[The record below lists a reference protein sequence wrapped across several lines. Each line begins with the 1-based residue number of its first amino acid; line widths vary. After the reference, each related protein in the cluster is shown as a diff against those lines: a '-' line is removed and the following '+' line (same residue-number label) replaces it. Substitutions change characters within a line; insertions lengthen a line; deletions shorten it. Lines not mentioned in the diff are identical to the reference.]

1 MKESLTPQQEADAQ
15 QLADQ
20 IVAASRQ
27 DFLRLARLLVAAGP
41 SPFGDTEFQ
50 VRDTVLAIGAR
61 AFETALGQKKTAMKA
76 AASPALTA
84 ATPLPTTTTGTAPS

>member
-15 QLADQ
+15 ELADR
-20 IVAASRQ
+20 IVAASRD
-27 DFLRLARLLVAAGP
+27 DFLHLARLLVAGGP

-61 AFETALGQKKTAMKA
+61 AIETVLAQKKMAMKT
-76 AASPALTA
+76 AASTA
-84 ATPLPTTTTGTAPS
+84 RTATMSPPTTTTATAPS